1 VRRAFSLFS
10 LFSRRRHEGDT
21 DFSLSN
27 SLPLRNTQRW
37 TLSPSTAAGYRRS
50 SKCSTNPSRKSR
62 TVRLPFLPS
71 VCLFSPFP
79 HLLTVSAFSR
89 RQQRLTTFAFGER
102 STRIARR
109 CCKRWRRAWRRVVE
123 EEEGEKRSRRRLISS
138 VGAADGVTRSSYA
151 VWACCESRHTKGKS
165 LVVAFPLLFL
175 LIAFPSLSIS
185 ISTPAP
191 L

>member
-1 VRRAFSLFS
+1 MDPLAIHCRWLPKKLQVLDQSLAKIENGPSAFS
-10 LFSRRRHEGDT
+10 
-21 DFSLSN
+21 
-27 SLPLRNTQRW
+27 PL
-37 TLSPSTAAGYRRS
+37 
-50 SKCSTNPSRKSR
+50 
-62 TVRLPFLPS
+62 RLPFLPS
-71 VCLFSPFP
+71 FFVPSLPYSPFP